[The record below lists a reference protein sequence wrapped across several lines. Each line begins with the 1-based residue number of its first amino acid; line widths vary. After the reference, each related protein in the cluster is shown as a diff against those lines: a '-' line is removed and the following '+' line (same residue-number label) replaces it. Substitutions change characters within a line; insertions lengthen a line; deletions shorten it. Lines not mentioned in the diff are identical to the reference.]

1 MLGMVFMVLT
11 LNCVATLECFT
22 DLNVPDNNACT
33 AETPGEGEG
42 SSLMADPK
50 S

>member
-1 MLGMVFMVLT
+1 MVLT

-22 DLNVPDNNACT
+22 GLNVADNNDCT
-33 AETPGEGEG
+33 PEEPVQG
-42 SSLMADPK
+42 MADSK

>member
-22 DLNVPDNNACT
+22 GLNVADNNDCT
-33 AETPGEGEG
+33 PEEPVQG
-42 SSLMADPK
+42 MADSK